1 MATIKKE
8 IDVNVNTKQ
17 GVKSLEELGG
27 KFEDAYKGVLPLNT
41 QIGELEDR
49 LYQMAANGE
58 AGSKKFIELT
68 KEVGKM
74 RKVIIDTDMAVDGM
88 SQSLAQSVGG
98 ALQGVA
104 SGFELAQGAMSAFG
118 AGGEAVEEAL
128 LKVQSAMAISQGI
141 QGIRESITH
150 FQALRKVVM
159 SNVVVQKLLNFVM
172 NLNPIGM
179 IILAVAALGAAI
191 YALWDPIKQLLQ
203 FFGLMGE
210 EIESAEEKNKK
221 LTKSIEA
228 QTKATEALMKMN
240 SKMHDNRMR
249 ELELSDASEE
259 EKHQA
264 TLDRLKQQEKERL
277 TLIDQNKKNYQKD
290 KENYKQALKEGDSET
305 AKSIKDRLQSEKDKI
320 RELELNAKEY
330 DISRREEEKR
340 FTEFLRDEDEKQAED
355 DKKAKQEAAQRW
367 REFQSNRLAEFR
379 RIEDLRLEL
388 IDDTRKQQL
397 EKQRISFER
406 ALQDL
411 KANTETSLA
420 AKQELELLLT
430 EKYERERSDLIFN
443 LQAEA
448 AINRLETKSLELEAE
463 FQLEESHLAKVFTI
477 DEEAAKRKIQ
487 LEKDVQDSKVQ
498 IASDGFQL
506 IANFA
511 ELFAGRSEKAA
522 KMAFQVQKTA
532 SIAQATISGIEASI
546 NAFKTAS
553 GSPITA
559 AFPAYP
565 FIQAG
570 LAAGFAATNIA
581 KIASSKFQGG
591 GTGSISS
598 SGIGGGGGGL
608 GASQPAQFNVVGD
621 TGLNQIAE
629 SLGQKDD
636 KPIKSYVVSGEVTSA
651 QSLERNKIENST
663 L

>member
-1 MATIKKE
+1 MATIKKQ
-8 IDVNVNTKQ
+8 IDINVDTKQ

-27 KFEDAYKGVLPLNT
+27 TFEDVYGEVLPLNT

-74 RKVIIDTDMAVDGM
+74 RKVIIDTDLAVDGM
-88 SQSLAQSVGG
+88 SQNLAQSVGG

-141 QGIRESITH
+141 QGIRESIAS

-179 IILAVAALGAAI
+179 IILAVTALGAAI

-210 EIESAEEKNKK
+210 EIESAEKKNKK

-330 DISRREEEKR
+330 DIA
-340 FTEFLRDEDEKQAED
+340 D
-355 DKKAKQEAAQRW
+355 
-367 REFQSNRLAEFR
+367 
-379 RIEDLRLEL
+379 
-388 IDDTRKQQL
+388 RK
-397 EKQRISFER
+397 S
-406 ALQDL
+406 
-411 KANTETSLA
+411 
-420 AKQELELLLT
+420 
-430 EKYERERSDLIFN
+430 
-443 LQAEA
+443 
-448 AINRLETKSLELEAE
+448 
-463 FQLEESHLAKVFTI
+463 
-477 DEEAAKRKIQ
+477 
-487 LEKDVQDSKVQ
+487 
-498 IASDGFQL
+498 
-506 IANFA
+506 
-511 ELFAGRSEKAA
+511 
-522 KMAFQVQKTA
+522 
-532 SIAQATISGIEASI
+532 
-546 NAFKTAS
+546 
-553 GSPITA
+553 
-559 AFPAYP
+559 
-565 FIQAG
+565 
-570 LAAGFAATNIA
+570 
-581 KIASSKFQGG
+581 
-591 GTGSISS
+591 
-598 SGIGGGGGGL
+598 
-608 GASQPAQFNVVGD
+608 VV
-621 TGLNQIAE
+621 
-629 SLGQKDD
+629 
-636 KPIKSYVVSGEVTSA
+636 
-651 QSLERNKIENST
+651 
-663 L
+663 

>member
-1 MATIKKE
+1 MATIKKQ
-8 IDVNVNTKQ
+8 IDINVDTKQ

-27 KFEDAYKGVLPLNT
+27 TFEDVYGEVLPLNT

-74 RKVIIDTDMAVDGM
+74 RKVIIDTDLAVDGM
-88 SQSLAQSVGG
+88 SQNLAQSVGG

-141 QGIRESITH
+141 QGIRESIAS

-179 IILAVAALGAAI
+179 IILAVTALGAAI

-210 EIESAEEKNKK
+210 EIESAEKKNKK

-320 RELELNAKEY
+320 RELELNAREY
-330 DISRREEEKR
+330 DIARREEEKR
-340 FTEFLRDEDEKQAED
+340 FTEFLREEDEKQAED

-406 ALQDL
+406 ELQDL

-448 AINRLETKSLELEAE
+448 ATNRLETKSLELEAE

-608 GASQPAQFNVVGD
+608 GSSQPAQFNVVGD

>member
-74 RKVIIDTDMAVDGM
+74 RKVIIDTDLAVDGM
-88 SQSLAQSVGG
+88 SQNLAQSVGG

-141 QGIRESITH
+141 QGIRESIAS

-330 DISRREEEKR
+330 DIARREEEKR

-406 ALQDL
+406 ELQDL

-448 AINRLETKSLELEAE
+448 ATNRLETKSLELEAE